1 MCRLSPCFQFR
12 QPFTEP
18 IQAGEPM
25 TQPTDVARRTRVT
38 RPYPTYTLEDALSV
52 ARAIYE
58 ENAGLPFDRELLA
71 GALGTTPKSS
81 AFTMRLNA
89 SAAYG
94 LTEGGYNDPD
104 ITLTELGETVVSA
117 TPNEVGRSNAVAA
130 AATNPDTFG
139 KFYRLL
145 DGRRLPQ
152 SNYLHNILE
161 RELDIRSDL
170 TNECLSILRE
180 NGEFAGLIAEGS
192 DGEYRVRLPE
202 PDIISEVSP
211 VLKRVAT
218 EMPTSYIAQP
228 KVDSPA
234 RSEPPVS
241 EKSVFIGHIGDSDAA
256 DYVVSMLDEFGIH
269 TASPK
274 IPEDDAGLLV
284 PQEVSQAMRDSRAA
298 VLVFRSGDDAW
309 SSRDKMIGMLGAS
322 SVLFNDRVVLLH
334 EDGER
339 MSISLDGLSH
349 IDFDHERP
357 GESGMNL
364 LVALHKAGVINVTT

>member
-1 MCRLSPCFQFR
+1 
-12 QPFTEP
+12 
-18 IQAGEPM
+18 M
-25 TQPTDVARRTRVT
+25 TQATDVARRTRVT

-58 ENAGLPFDRELLA
+58 VNAGLPFDRELLA

-104 ITLTELGETVVSA
+104 IRLTELGETIVSS
-117 TPNEVGRSNAVAA
+117 TPGDAGRSHAVAKA
-130 AATNPDTFG
+130 AANPDTFG
-139 KFYRLL
+139 GFYRLF

-161 RELDIRSDL
+161 RELGIRSNLAD
-170 TNECLSILRE
+170 ECLGILWD
-180 NGEFAGLIAEGS
+180 NGEFAGLITEGA
-192 DGEYRVRLPE
+192 DGEYYVRLPE
-202 PDIISEVSP
+202 PGVVSDVAP
-211 VLKRVAT
+211 HPNSVAT
-218 EMPTSYIAQP
+218 DMPAPYVAQP
-228 KVDSPA
+228 VGGAPEGGGSPA
-234 RSEPPVS
+234 N
-241 EKSVFIGHIGDSDAA
+241 EKSVFIGHIGDSEAA
-256 DYVVSMLDEFGIH
+256 AYVVSMLDEFGIT
-269 TASPK
+269 TASPR

-284 PQEVSQAMRDSRAA
+284 PQEVSQAMRDSGAA

-309 SSRDKMIGMLGAS
+309 SSRDRMIGMLGAS
-322 SVLFNDRVVLLH
+322 SVLFDDRVVLLH

-339 MSISLDGLSH
+339 MSISLEGLNH

-364 LVALHKAGVINVTT
+364 LVALHKAGVVSVTA

>member
-1 MCRLSPCFQFR
+1 
-12 QPFTEP
+12 
-18 IQAGEPM
+18 M
-25 TQPTDVARRTRVT
+25 TQASDVARRTRVT

-58 ENAGLPFDRELLA
+58 VNAGLPFDRELLA

-89 SAAYG
+89 SSAYG

-104 ITLTELGETVVSA
+104 IRLTELGETVVSA
-117 TPNEVGRSNAVAA
+117 TPGEAERSNAVAA

-139 KFYRLL
+139 RFYRLF

-161 RELDIRSDL
+161 RELGVRSDL
-170 TNECLSILRE
+170 ADECLGILWD
-180 NGEFAGLIAEGS
+180 NGEFAGLISEGA
-192 DGEYRVRLPE
+192 DGEHRVRLPE
-202 PDIISEVSP
+202 PDIVP
-211 VLKRVAT
+211 DVAPFPNRVAT
-218 EMPTSYIAQP
+218 EMPTLYMTQP
-228 KVDSPA
+228 EVGAPEHD
-234 RSEPPVS
+234 EPPAS
-241 EKSVFIGHIGDSDAA
+241 EKSVFIGHIGDSNAA
-256 DYVVSMLDEFGIH
+256 DYIVSMLDEFGIP
-269 TASPK
+269 TASPR

-284 PQEVSQAMRDSRAA
+284 PQEVSQAMRDSCAA

-322 SVLFNDRVVLLH
+322 SVLFDDRVVLLH

-339 MSISLDGLSH
+339 MSISLDRLNH

>member
-1 MCRLSPCFQFR
+1 
-12 QPFTEP
+12 
-18 IQAGEPM
+18 M
-25 TQPTDVARRTRVT
+25 TQPTDVTRRTRVT

-58 ENAGLPFDRELLA
+58 VNAGLPFDRELLA

-104 ITLTELGETVVSA
+104 IRLTELGETVVSSTQEEA
-117 TPNEVGRSNAVAA
+117 GRSNAVAA
-130 AATNPDTFG
+130 AAANPDTFG
-139 KFYRLL
+139 RFYRLF

-161 RELDIRSDL
+161 RELGVRSDL
-170 TNECLSILRE
+170 ADECLGILWD
-180 NGEFAGLIAEGS
+180 NGEFAGLIAEGT
-192 DGEYRVRLPE
+192 DGEYHVRLPE
-202 PDIISEVSP
+202 PEVIP
-211 VLKRVAT
+211 DVAPLPRRVAT
-218 EMPTSYIAQP
+218 EKPTPYIAQP
-228 KVDSPA
+228 EIGAP
-234 RSEPPVS
+234 EHGELPVS
-241 EKSVFIGHIGDSDAA
+241 EKSVFIGHIGDSGAA
-256 DYVVSMLDEFGIH
+256 NYVVSMLDEFGIL
-269 TASPK
+269 TASPR
-274 IPEDDAGLLV
+274 IPEDDASLLV
-284 PQEVSQAMRDSRAA
+284 PQEVSQAMRDSCAA

-309 SSRDKMIGMLGAS
+309 SSRDKMIGLLGAS
-322 SVLFNDRVVLLH
+322 SVLFDDRVVLLH

-339 MSISLDGLSH
+339 MSINLDGLNH

-364 LVALHKAGVINVTT
+364 LVALHKTGVVSVTA